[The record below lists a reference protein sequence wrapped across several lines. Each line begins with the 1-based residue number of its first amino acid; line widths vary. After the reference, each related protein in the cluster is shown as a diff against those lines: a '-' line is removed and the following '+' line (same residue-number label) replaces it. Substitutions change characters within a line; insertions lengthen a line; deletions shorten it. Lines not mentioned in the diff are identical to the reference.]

1 MRARCAAIFP
11 LTDTSARTRKN
22 APAEGFGSDY
32 GEDKAA
38 EVINEFLSRLE
49 KEERIVF
56 VRRYWFS
63 DTVKDIAE
71 RMGFSES
78 KVKSLLFR
86 LRKKLKEKLV
96 KEGIGV

>member
-1 MRARCAAIFP
+1 METLLSEVEEF
-11 LTDTSARTRKN
+11 L
-22 APAEGFGSDY
+22 PAEGFGSDY